1 MSSCNVIK
9 NEEAFLSLKAQGE
22 GIKHQRRELQEAF
35 VSWLKATKA
44 FINQFSAD
52 PEERSDT
59 RVFLSQQ
66 LLFSFSVRR
75 RRWVFCWTKVCVLVC
90 YWQGTEHSKQAGKR
104 DRNEQTTQL
113 KSNHGL

>member
-35 VSWLKATKA
+35 VSWLKAAKA

-66 LLFSFSVRR
+66 LLFS
-75 RRWVFCWTKVCVLVC
+75 CLC
-90 YWQGTEHSKQAGKR
+90 
-104 DRNEQTTQL
+104 
-113 KSNHGL
+113 